1 MISLMY
7 PDGDSRAAEQP
18 LPERTREDLG
28 LDILAR
34 EFAAGSLSAR
44 ETLNLLARLPSDTAT
59 IRYRQRV
66 LSDIA
71 RSPRLRQALE
81 ALLPKLRELTMFS
94 RSTREAD
101 APLLEA
107 IWRIGE
113 LELYVECIEDLVAAF
128 DETGDRELAEL
139 SPGLTALA
147 HYARSAREAPRFARL
162 AEELPALKEGLQRKQ
177 SVTIGIN
184 LDERFRPTEAA
195 LLSVNPRRFEQS
207 GILGRFL
214 DTLES
219 SPDYR
224 VTTPLHR
231 MPKPANIPE
240 RKIPLT
246 PLFRDLDD
254 VLRSLGKSLSRSLR
268 EFLTVETTPLSGIE
282 RELSF
287 YLGAQSLKERLE
299 AAGLPTCFPDIAE
312 IGEHRLE
319 AAGFYNLQL
328 ALRLGADGSGV
339 DHPGGDR
346 PGAGVVRNDIGFD
359 GTVGI
364 VVITGANQGGKTTYV
379 QGTGLLQVMAQ
390 AGLFVPAEQA
400 VVSPID
406 TIITHFPSGEAGSIE
421 TGRLSQEL
429 GELSRMFDETTA
441 DSLLLLNESLAST
454 NAAEAL
460 VVAEEM
466 LAALRRVGTRTLYAT
481 HLHEI
486 AERLSEI
493 NEPAEAGPEVRGLT
507 AETEWDGEQVRRTY
521 RIVPGSPAGRSFAR
535 DLARKHGISYEQ
547 LIEKFSKRGLL

>member
-1 MISLMY
+1 
-7 PDGDSRAAEQP
+7 
-18 LPERTREDLG
+18 
-28 LDILAR
+28 
-34 EFAAGSLSAR
+34 
-44 ETLNLLARLPSDTAT
+44 
-59 IRYRQRV
+59 
-66 LSDIA
+66 
-71 RSPRLRQALE
+71 
-81 ALLPKLRELTMFS
+81 
-94 RSTREAD
+94 
-101 APLLEA
+101 
-107 IWRIGE
+107 
-113 LELYVECIEDLVAAF
+113 
-128 DETGDRELAEL
+128 
-139 SPGLTALA
+139 
-147 HYARSAREAPRFARL
+147 
-162 AEELPALKEGLQRKQ
+162 
-177 SVTIGIN
+177 
-184 LDERFRPTEAA
+184 
-195 LLSVNPRRFEQS
+195 
-207 GILGRFL
+207 
-214 DTLES
+214 
-219 SPDYR
+219 
-224 VTTPLHR
+224 
-231 MPKPANIPE
+231 
-240 RKIPLT
+240 
-246 PLFRDLDD
+246 
-254 VLRSLGKSLSRSLR
+254 
-268 EFLTVETTPLSGIE
+268 
-282 RELSF
+282 
-287 YLGAQSLKERLE
+287 
-299 AAGLPTCFPDIAE
+299 
-312 IGEHRLE
+312 
-319 AAGFYNLQL
+319 
-328 ALRLGADGSGV
+328 
-339 DHPGGDR
+339 
-346 PGAGVVRNDIGFD
+346 VRNDIGFD